1 MRECSWAHWCAFCLG
16 WGVFPTLLAA
26 CAAWSL
32 VRGSDSRDPSSA
44 KPLKN
49 GGAAYPLTIGPDPIS
64 LGKLGY
70 GQLAKATA
78 SVRNRGPEPVTV
90 VRIETSCPCLRAVLE
105 PTTVG
110 PREAGRMS
118 LSFDPR
124 GEHDFRGDLS
134 IEVVGYKGGSEVA
147 FRACARVSVP

>member
-1 MRECSWAHWCAFCLG
+1 MRQCSWAHWCAFCLG
-16 WGVFPTLLAA
+16 WGVFSALLAA
-26 CAAWSL
+26 CATCAI
-32 VRGSDSRDPSSA
+32 VRGSHPCDLSSA
-44 KPLKN
+44 NPPRN
-49 GGAAYPLTIGPDPIS
+49 EGGAYPLTIGPDPIS

-134 IEVVGYKGGSEVA
+134 IEVVGYKGGREVA